1 MVSEKASK
9 IKYVPM
15 TRKEI
20 KHMLFMNSM
29 KDTQELLITVGI
41 VKVRHELVV
50 TQGPTIFM
58 NAHVIEAGVALFMT
72 YTDEVIQ
79 KNLQLHG
86 WNIEIVNE
94 N

>member
-29 KDTQELLITVGI
+29 KDTQELLITAGVF
-41 VKVRHELVV
+41 KVRHELVV
-50 TQGPTIFM
+50 TQGPNIFM
-58 NAHVIEAGVALFMT
+58 NAHMIEAGVTIFMT

-79 KNLQLHG
+79 RNLQLHG
-86 WNIEIVNE
+86 WNIEIANE